1 MTTYNSPFAG
11 DVVQPTDVSYAAFI
25 TSSDIVLQWPINGNS
40 STNVAARVMDVT
52 ANAANL
58 KMYMPPANQVSV
70 GNDALISVLAGNDI
84 EVVSYNG
91 TTICTVE
98 VGKSQYIY
106 VTDNSTED
114 GTWGVIAFGATTSS
128 ANAATL
134 AGAGLVASSNTLNQ
148 SHPSTSATNGQ
159 IFNSTNRAQT
169 VIWGGGAG
177 VGTLPAAS
185 TIGDNWFMLFKNN
198 GTGTYTISCTGINT
212 IDGVGSKGF
221 APNESAFVVCTGSAY
236 VTIGYGVSN
245 QFAFTSLVKPVT
257 SGTYTLTSNE
267 AASTIQEFVGTLT
280 GNVTAVYPQVV
291 NLYVISNQVTA
302 GGYTLTITTGVV
314 GSASAIVP
322 AGQQAT
328 LICDGTNF
336 YNANTVQ
343 VGATTLSLSN
353 GTAVNPSLSFAAE
366 PNTGMYRPGAGQIAF
381 SIVGSDR
388 FTISAAGVFT
398 TGTGTFTAGIAGGTF

>member
-70 GNDALISVLAGNDI
+70 GNDALISVLAGSNI

-91 TTICTVE
+91 NTICVVE

-134 AGAGLVASSNTLNQ
+134 AGSGLVASSNTLNQ
-148 SHPSTSATNGQ
+148 SHPAVSATSGQ
-159 IFNSTNRAQT
+159 IFASTNRAQT
-169 VIWGGGAG
+169 VIWIGGAG
-177 VGTLPAAS
+177 TGTLPVPA
-185 TIGDNWFMLFKNN
+185 TLGDNWFMLFKNN
-198 GTGTYTISCTGINT
+198 GTGTYTISCAGSGT
-212 IDGVGSKGF
+212 IDGASSKGF
-221 APNESAFVVCTGSAY
+221 APNESAFIVCTGSAF
-236 VTIGYGVSN
+236 VTIGYGASN
-245 QFAFTSLVKPVT
+245 QFAFTALVKPVV
-257 SGTYTLTSNE
+257 SGTYTLTNNE
-267 AASTIQEFVGTLT
+267 ASSTIQEFVGTLT
-280 GNVTAVYPQVV
+280 GSVTVVYPQVV
-291 NLYVISNQVTA
+291 NFYVVSNQTTA
-302 GGYTLTITTGVV
+302 GGYTLTITTGATGAATVTIP
-314 GSASAIVP
+314 S
-322 AGQQAT
+322 GQQAT

-343 VGATTLSLSN
+343 AGAISTSLVN
-353 GTAVNPSLSFAAE
+353 GTVANPALNFASE
-366 PNTGMYRPGAGQIAF
+366 PNTGMYRPGAGQLAF
-381 SIVGSDR
+381 SILGTAR
-388 FTISAAGVFT
+388 LLLAATGVSI
-398 TGTGTFTAGIAGGTF
+398 TGTGTFSGGIAGGTF

>member
-25 TSSDIVLQWPINGNS
+25 TSTDIVLQWPVNGNS
-40 STNVAARVMDVT
+40 STNVAARVMEVT

-70 GNDALISVLAGNDI
+70 GNDALISVLAGNNID
-84 EVVSYNG
+84 VVSYNG
-91 TTICTVE
+91 DVICTVQ

-134 AGAGLVASSNTLNQ
+134 AGSGLLASSNTLNQ
-148 SHPSTSATNGQ
+148 SHPSASATAGQ
-159 IFNSTNRAQT
+159 TFSGANRAQT
-169 VIWGGGAG
+169 VIWSGGAAS
-177 VGTLPAAS
+177 GTLPVAS
-185 TIGDNWFMLFKNN
+185 SLGDNWFMLFKNS
-198 GTGTYTISCTGINT
+198 GTGTYSIACTGSDT
-212 IDGVGSKGF
+212 VDGVASKSF
-221 APNESAFVVCTGSAY
+221 APNESAFIVCTGSSY

-245 QFAFTSLVKPVT
+245 LFAFTALVKPVT
-257 SGTYTLTSNE
+257 SGTYTLTSAE
-267 AASTIQEFVGTLT
+267 ASSTIQEFVGTLT
-280 GNVTAVYPQVV
+280 GNVIAVYPQVV

-302 GGYTLTITTGVV
+302 GGYTLTIKTNAV
-314 GSASAIVP
+314 GAATVTVP

-343 VGATTLSLSN
+343 IGATSITLIN
-353 GTAVNPSLSFAAE
+353 GTVTNPALSFSAE
-366 PNTGMYRPGAGQIAF
+366 TNTGMYRPGAGQIGF
-381 SIVGSDR
+381 SILGTDSVVMSTTGMSVVGSG
-388 FTISAAGVFT
+388 TFT
-398 TGTGTFTAGIAGGTF
+398 TGIKGGAF

>member
-25 TSSDIVLQWPINGNS
+25 TSTDIILQWPVNGNS
-40 STNVAARVMDVT
+40 STNVAARVMEVT

-84 EVVSYNG
+84 DVVSYNG
-91 TTICTVE
+91 DAICTVQ

-134 AGAGLVASSNTLNQ
+134 AGSGLLASSNTLNQ
-148 SHPSTSATNGQ
+148 SHPSASAANGQ
-159 IFNSTNRAQT
+159 TFSGINRAQT
-169 VIWGGGAG
+169 VVWNGGAG
-177 VGTLPAAS
+177 AGTLPVAS
-185 TIGDNWFMLFKNN
+185 SLGDNWFMLFKNS
-198 GTGTYTISCTGINT
+198 GTGTYSIACTGLET
-212 IDGVGSKGF
+212 IDGVASKSF
-221 APNESAFVVCTGSAY
+221 APNESAFIVCIGSAY
-236 VTIGYGVSN
+236 VTVGYGVSN
-245 QFAFTSLVKPVT
+245 LFAFTALVKPVT
-257 SGTYTLTSNE
+257 SGTYTLTSAE
-267 AASTIQEFVGTLT
+267 ASSTIQEFVGTLT
-280 GNVTAVYPQVV
+280 GNVIAVYPQVV
-291 NLYVISNQVTA
+291 NLYVVSNQVTA
-302 GGYTLTITTGVV
+302 GGYTLTIKTNAV
-314 GSASAIVP
+314 GAATVTVP

-343 VGATTLSLSN
+343 IGATSITLIN
-353 GTAVNPSLSFAAE
+353 GTAANPALSFSAE
-366 PNTGMYRPGAGQIAF
+366 TNTGMYRPGAGQIAF
-381 SIVGSDR
+381 SILGTDSTILSATGMVVTGSG
-388 FTISAAGVFT
+388 TFT
-398 TGTGTFTAGIAGGTF
+398 TGIKGGAF